1 MGLTP
6 KTAREQAQIQALKR
20 RKEVHIL
27 PGKKAKIIDDLGK
40 EGRSFSNRNGMAG
53 EKSL

>member
-1 MGLTP
+1 MGFTP
-6 KTAREQAQIQALKR
+6 KTARDQALIPALKR

-27 PGKKAKIIDDLGK
+27 PRKKAKIIDDLGK
-40 EGRSFSNRNGMAG
+40 EGRNFSKRNGMAG